1 METPDTTSSAETLSR
16 KPDAVEAAAKSV
28 QNDSSVIN
36 AKVNRKNFMD
46 ALENGTL
53 ACLPGTDGKADVSDV
68 KNVVNGTK
76 YKGITTLLLKNFSKL
91 NGFPTN
97 EYMTVQQLDKVNMEK
112 ELGWNDRLKIK
123 KGSHGIN
130 IEFSVPKRDE
140 KGNEVKDPETGK
152 TVNEKI
158 TAKLFNIA
166 QVENSEKLIE
176 WAKEQA
182 QKRYEYAKAQAGDK
196 WHEAN
201 PEKIRVV
208 VNAISS
214 NPAQYLA
221 EYFDA
226 MEMGKDFTAS
236 KEIVDDFK
244 KKTKEFIWE
253 HKEGEE
259 RKPHINPYNLN
270 RLGYE
275 VNKKLHEM
283 RQARAI
289 ELGYEVNEKLHE
301 MKQARATE
309 IRQAYGQKK
318 YEGKLEKA
326 KEYHKARNASFRSM
340 SDDDGMSMS
349 D

>member
-53 ACLPGTDGKADVSDV
+53 ACLPGADGKADVSDV

-166 QVENSEKLIE
+166 QVENSEKLVE

-182 QKRYEYAKAQAGDK
+182 QKRYEYAKAQTGDK
-196 WHEAN
+196 WHEAK
-201 PEKIRVV
+201 PEKNREV
-208 VNAISS
+208 VNATSS

-221 EYFDA
+221 EYFNA
-226 MEMGKDFTAS
+226 MEKGKDFTAS
-236 KEIVDDFK
+236 KEIVYEFK
-244 KKTKEFIWE
+244 TKTKEFIWE

-275 VNKKLHEM
+275 VNKKLNEM
-283 RQARAI
+283 R
-289 ELGYEVNEKLHE
+289 
-301 MKQARATE
+301 QARATE